1 MIFGDIIIAGLL
13 ILGSTFML
21 LSAAGLVRLQDVYLR
36 MSASTKSATLGVAS
50 LLLATAINFSELSI
64 SSRALAALLFLLLT
78 APVAAHMIGRAAYF
92 SGVPLSDRT
101 RYDELKGHY
110 DPQTH
115 KLSIPPK
122 LMVKKFGSDHD
133 SPPD

>member
-1 MIFGDIIIAGLL
+1 MSFGEIVTAGLL
-13 ILGSTFML
+13 IFGSTFML
-21 LSAAGLVRLQDVYLR
+21 ISAVGIIRLQDLYLR

-50 LLLATAINFSELSI
+50 LLLGTAIYFTELSI

-92 SGVPLSDRT
+92 NGVPLWPKT

-110 DPQTH
+110 DPHTH
-115 KLSIPPK
+115 TFSPPSEWT
-122 LMVKKFGSDHD
+122 VKEVGSDPE
-133 SPPD
+133 SSRK